1 MATATTAT
9 ATPAIDPAPRDAV
22 TLGNVDWETYRK
34 LRDEPGN
41 GYLRMAYLDG
51 TLTLMS
57 PDPIHDEGAE
67 VLGLLIRGV
76 TSGLGLEVKGIRTTT
91 LRRGTAPRR
100 GAGKEPDNAFY
111 LGENERRMRNL
122 KKKGKLDLAV
132 DPPPDLAI
140 EVDNSRDSE
149 AALPIYARL
158 GVPEVWRYDVRA
170 GTLWF
175 GRLRGESYAEV
186 ARSGCLPRLTPALVL
201 QAIETLHESD
211 MGENAWM
218 DWLRDWARG
227 LPEPP
232 ATA

>member
-1 MATATTAT
+1 MASPTIAE
-9 ATPAIDPAPRDAV
+9 PAVSPGLTLRD
-22 TLGNVDWETYRK
+22 VDWETYCK
-34 LRDEPGN
+34 LRDEPAN
-41 GYLRMAYLDG
+41 DRIRMTYVDG
-51 TLTLMS
+51 ALTLMS
-57 PDPIHDEGAE
+57 PEYRHDGGAE

-111 LGENERRMRNL
+111 LGENERRMRRME
-122 KKKGKLDLAV
+122 GLDLAV

-201 QAIETLHESD
+201 QALDVFDQGEMD
-211 MGENAWM
+211 ENAWQE
-218 DWLRDWARG
+218 WVKGWARG